1 MKKIKGIFPPIA
13 TPFLNDEI
21 AIDKLKDNLSK
32 WESAPLAGY
41 VVMGSNGESVL
52 LSRNEK
58 LLLTETVKQNVSPEK
73 IIIAGT
79 GSDSIQ
85 ETISLSN
92 DCADRGADYA
102 LVLTPS
108 FYKSE
113 MKHKSFIN
121 YFKRVADKT
130 KIPILIYNVPKFTG
144 VDIELNTVEELSHH
158 QNIAG
163 IKNSTENIRQISEF
177 VSSTHENFSVIVGTG
192 SVLLPALVSGAS
204 GGILALANIAPNESA
219 EIQKLYEEGK
229 LKEATKIQNRMLPVN
244 KAITARF
251 GVAGLKYSLD
261 LIGFYGGLPRE
272 PLLPLE
278 QSGKD
283 EIKKILLEGGLLNNL
298 ENRIRTTFV

>member
-1 MKKIKGIFPPIA
+1 MKKLKGIFPPIA

-21 AIDKLKDNLSK
+21 AIDKLKDNLTK
-32 WESAPLAGY
+32 WESTPLAGY

-52 LSRNEK
+52 LSRKEK
-58 LLLTETVKQNVSPEK
+58 LLLTESVKQNVSQEK

-102 LVLTPS
+102 LVLTPF

-113 MKHKSFIN
+113 MNHKSFVN
-121 YFKRVADKT
+121 YFTRVADKT

-144 VDIELNTVEELSHH
+144 VDIDINTVEELSHH
-158 QNIAG
+158 PNING

-177 VSSTHENFSVIVGTG
+177 VSSTHEYFSVIVGTG

-204 GGILALANIAPNESA
+204 GGILALANIAPNECTA
-219 EIQKLYEEGK
+219 IHKLYEDGN
-229 LKEATKIQNRMLPVN
+229 LKEATEIQNRMLTVN

-251 GVAGLKYSLD
+251 GVAGLKYSMD
-261 LIGFYGGLPRE
+261 LVGYYGGLPRE
-272 PLLPLE
+272 PLLPLDDNA
-278 QSGKD
+278 KD
-283 EIKKILLEGGLLNNL
+283 EIKKILLTSGLLNNL
-298 ENRIRTTFV
+298 ENRIKATFV